1 MILVTG
7 MHRSGTSLVAMTM
20 EALGVSFG
28 DHSAFYAADQWNA
41 KGYFERRDVMD
52 INNRMIT
59 GFSRT
64 EFSMAALAG
73 QVRYLL
79 EPSLERIVAR
89 GASFAPEMRAIKDEP
104 GVDAMKD
111 PRFCLTW
118 SAWQENMDIEVG
130 VVCIRHPF
138 EVADS
143 LWRRQRIPIRLGI
156 RFWRYHMEALRRRTP
171 DRMLVIDLDSLIEE
185 PRDELESLVTGLGVD
200 ISVDEAMRR
209 FHEAY
214 APGLT
219 RTRSSHER
227 PELDEA
233 TQQLW
238 DWLVG
243 QRPTRITESR

>member
-20 EALGVSFG
+20 ETLGVSFG
-28 DHSAFYAADQWNA
+28 DHAAFYAADRWNA

-52 INNRMIT
+52 INSRMIT

-64 EFSMAALAG
+64 ESSMAALVG
-73 QVRYLL
+73 QIRYLL
-79 EPSLERIVAR
+79 EPPIEKVAAR
-89 GASFAPEMRAIKDEP
+89 GASFAPEMRAIRDEP
-104 GVDAMKD
+104 DVEAMKD

-118 SAWQENMDIEVG
+118 SAWQEYMDIDAS

-156 RFWRYHMEALRRRTP
+156 RFWRYHIEALRQRTP
-171 DRMLVIDLDSLIEE
+171 DRMLVVDLDSLIEE
-185 PRDELESLVTGLGVD
+185 PEAELKTLVTGLGVD
-200 ISVDEAMRR
+200 MDAKEAVRR
-209 FHEAY
+209 FQDAY
-214 APGLT
+214 TPGLT
-219 RTRSSHER
+219 RRSSDER
-227 PELDEA
+227 PGLDEA

>member
-59 GFSRT
+59 GFDRT
-64 EFSMAALAG
+64 ESPLAALAG

-79 EPSLERIVAR
+79 EPSIDGVAAR
-89 GASFAPEMRAIKDEP
+89 GARYAEDMRAIVKES
-104 GVDAMKD
+104 GVQAIKD

-118 SAWQENMDIEVG
+118 SAWADKIDIEAC

-143 LWRRQRIPIRLGI
+143 LRRRQRVPMRLGL
-156 RFWRYHMEALRRRTP
+156 RFWRYHMRSLRERTP
-171 DRMLVIDLDSLIEE
+171 PGMVVLDLESLIERPE
-185 PRDELESLVTGLGVD
+185 AELRMLASELRLGID
-200 ISVDEAMRR
+200 GEEAMRR
-209 FHEAY
+209 FQAAY
-214 APGLT
+214 EPGMAKT
-219 RTRSSHER
+219 TTAGER
-227 PELDEA
+227 PSLKGETGD
-233 TQQLW
+233 LW
-238 DWLVG
+238 DWLIDF
-243 QRPTRITESR
+243 RTIPTFER

>member
-20 EALGVSFG
+20 QALGVSFG
-28 DHSAFYAADQWNA
+28 DETAFYAADRWNA
-41 KGYFERRDVMD
+41 RGYFERRDVMD
-52 INNRMIT
+52 INSRMIT

-64 EFSMAALAG
+64 DSSMAALAG

-89 GASFAPEMRAIKDEP
+89 GASMAPEMRAVRDQPAIE
-104 GVDAMKD
+104 AIKD

-118 SAWQENMDIEVG
+118 SAWQENIDIEAC
-130 VVCIRHPF
+130 VVSIRHPF
-138 EVADS
+138 DVADS

-156 RFWRYHMEALRRRTP
+156 RFWRYHMEALRQRTP

-185 PRDELESLVTGLGVD
+185 PPSELESLVNGLGVD
-200 ISVDEAMRR
+200 IAVDDAVRR

-214 APGLT
+214 APGMT
-219 RTRSSHER
+219 RTRSPDER
-227 PELDEA
+227 PALDVA
-233 TQQLW
+233 TQRLW

-243 QRPTRITESR
+243 HRPTRITESR